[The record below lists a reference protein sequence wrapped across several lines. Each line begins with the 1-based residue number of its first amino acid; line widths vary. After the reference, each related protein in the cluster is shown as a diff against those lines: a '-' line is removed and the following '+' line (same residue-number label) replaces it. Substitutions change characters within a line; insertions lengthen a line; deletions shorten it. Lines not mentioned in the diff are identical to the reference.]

1 MLLKKLSGGI
11 YLKKLVF
18 ILGCF
23 TIFCFGAKEAQAAE
37 TIAQTENTVIYDLE
51 QGGLQ
56 QFEVENDLG
65 ESYTITVE
73 KEPQFLLATSSVSNG
88 TYKITK
94 ERALQW
100 KASYKIDVSNNKI
113 TRAHTGSA
121 TAYTGSFKSLLLKVD
136 SSTQA
141 TYYLKRTL
149 LGLESSINLR
159 AKLSGSSIIITY

>member
-1 MLLKKLSGGI
+1 M
-11 YLKKLVF
+11 KKLVF

-23 TIFCFGAKEAQAAE
+23 TIFCFGAKDVQAVE
-37 TIAQTENTVIYDLE
+37 TTALSENRVIYDLD

-56 QFEVENDLG
+56 QFDVENDLG

-73 KEPQFLLATSSVSNG
+73 KEPQFLLAASSVSNG

-113 TRAHTGSA
+113 IRAHSGSA
-121 TAYTGSFKSLLLKVD
+121 TAYYTGSFKSLLLKVD

-159 AKLSGSSIIITY
+159 AKLSGSSIAVTY

>member
-1 MLLKKLSGGI
+1 M
-11 YLKKLVF
+11 KKLVF

-23 TIFCFGAKEAQAAE
+23 TIFCFGAKDVQAAE
-37 TIAQTENTVIYDLE
+37 TIAPTENTVIYDVE
-51 QGGLQ
+51 QSGSQ

-65 ESYTITVE
+65 ESFIITVE
-73 KEPQFLLATSSVSNG
+73 KEPQFSLAASSVSNG

-113 TRAHTGSA
+113 TRAHSSSA

-141 TYYLKRTL
+141 TYYLKRTV

-159 AKLSGSSIIITY
+159 AKLSGSSIAVTY